1 MNNSD
6 KKFDEEALRLKIRE
20 QLKNDYSLRQ
30 EAKKEEPES
39 QETIARR
46 EEDESYY
53 LEIFIRRKLQ
63 EEVFS
68 KYPEFVKCGNHL
80 DQIKWLT
87 PLEMEKE
94 FEFFPLEYSFWYKL
108 RKKLFGESK
117 VKLPKTLEI
126 QKMVADFREEMHNEA
141 KERVQDYRKHIK
153 ENQKNILD
161 DVEKRIFE
169 EEQERFFSSQKGYYK
184 YKNHLNETTWM
195 TKDEFDSQDEF
206 IERVYTRREKIIRGV
221 VSIFIL
227 AGILTGFYYLSGYL
241 SSEQEKG
248 YLVVNIGDQKGNLYI
263 NQNLAVGFTPG
274 KPYPVE
280 TGEQNIAVLAS
291 GYETEP
297 NVQKV
302 DIVANDTIS
311 LSFRLTAIRGNK
323 GIVRLNVP
331 FRDAGIYVDG
341 EFKGTV
347 QESNQLALPEGD
359 HTIVV
364 EKENYF
370 SMPRLHTFALKAGDT
385 LDLRFSMTPKKER
398 DSRESLNASVNLGL
412 ISVNANVR
420 GAQIILNGQQ
430 TGFET
435 DYILQKIPL
444 GQHVIRV
451 EKEGYTVYPKEQ
463 TVRLSKDNR
472 QVKVDFTLTNTTRNV
487 TLTVHPSSAKIYV
500 NGNEAGTGEFEGS
513 LALGEH
519 KITFSDVKHYNNPGQ
534 KIINIMADG
543 PSRFDFKFGSDIYF
557 SATTTSITP
566 NDAPV
571 RISEGYILSGTLFKE
586 SGSNKPEV
594 VNDEKSG
601 HSVWNMGYAF
611 QYKNPPGMDAVL
623 IRFQA
628 PTDLFLLDDKK
639 LKLWLYATDEN
650 YPLVLSGK
658 AEFTVILNNSVIAE
672 SQKPRYKSDQI
683 AENRYEEIDVSSQ
696 LKPGYNS
703 LIISA
708 GKNNTRFMQLWKI
721 AIE

>member
-1 MNNSD
+1 MNNSE
-6 KKFDEEALRLKIRE
+6 KKFDEEALRRKIRE
-20 QLKNDYSLRQ
+20 QLKNDYSRRQ
-30 EAKKEEPES
+30 EAKKTEAEPPEITS
-39 QETIARR
+39 RR

-53 LEIFIRRKLQ
+53 LEVFIRRKLQ

-94 FEFFPLEYSFWYKL
+94 FEFFPLEYTFWFKL

-117 VKLPKTLEI
+117 VKLPKTPEI
-126 QKMVADFREEMHNEA
+126 QKMVSDFREEMHVEA
-141 KERVQDYRKHIK
+141 KERIQAYRKHIK
-153 ENQKNILD
+153 ENQKNIHD

-169 EEQERFFSSQKGYYK
+169 EEQERFYNSQKGYYK

-195 TKDEFDSQDEF
+195 TKDEFESQDEY
-206 IERVYTRREKIIRGV
+206 IERVYTRREKFVRGV
-221 VSIFIL
+221 ISIFTL
-227 AGILTGFYYLSGYL
+227 AVISFTLYYLSGFL
-241 SSEQEKG
+241 TSEQEKG
-248 YLVVNIGDQKGNLYI
+248 YLIVNIGDQKGNLYI

-280 TGEQNIAVLAS
+280 IGEKNITVLSS
-291 GYETEP
+291 GYQTEP
-297 NVQKV
+297 RVQKV

-311 LSFRLTAIRGNK
+311 LTYKLTAISGNK
-323 GIVRLNVP
+323 GIVRLDVP

-341 EFKGTV
+341 EFTGTV

-412 ISVNANVR
+412 ISVSANVR

-430 TGFET
+430 TGFQT

-444 GQHVIRV
+444 GQHVVRL

-463 TVRLSKDNR
+463 TVRLSKENR
-472 QVKVDFTLTNTTRNV
+472 QVKIDFTLTNTTRNV
-487 TLTVHPSSAKIYV
+487 TITVHPSSAKIYV
-500 NGNEAGTGEFEGS
+500 NGNEAGTGEFEGA
-513 LALGEH
+513 LELGEH
-519 KITFSDVKHYNNPGQ
+519 KITFSDVSHYNNPGEQ
-534 KIINIMADG
+534 LINIVADG

-557 SATTTSITP
+557 NATTSGITP
-566 NDAPV
+566 QDAQA

-586 SGSNKPEV
+586 SGSNKPDV
-594 VNDEKSG
+594 VVDEKSG
-601 HSVWNMGYAF
+601 HSLWNIGYAF

-628 PTDLFLLDDKK
+628 PADLFLLDDKN

-658 AEFTVILNNSVIAE
+658 AEYTVILNNTVIAE
-672 SQKPRYKSDQI
+672 SKKPHFNIGQI
-683 AENRYEEIDVSSQ
+683 AENRYEEMNISSQ
-696 LKPGYNS
+696 LKPGFNS